1 MIENFLCKQE
11 TAKRPDFLSV
21 SLPFLLL
28 FMQNPVLHFL
38 DPALPIYERSSRRK
52 FDHYLKQISI
62 YIHGKCTALH
72 LRQILCDR

>member
-1 MIENFLCKQE
+1 MQTGNGKKTGFSFRLSAVSFIVR
-11 TAKRPDFLSV
+11 AKSCFTFP
-21 SLPFLLL
+21 
-28 FMQNPVLHFL
+28 

-52 FDHYLKQISI
+52 FNHHLKQISI